1 MPQKECPETH
11 SSYVSQLVFG
21 WIDPMLVLGYKEP
34 LTREKLWDLTPSNT
48 SHDIVA
54 QFDSWDITKKKE
66 TQPKSVYMPSFL
78 FALIKCFWGDFLI
91 AIVQKTI
98 SDLLTICVQD
108 TPVQTHNYELN
119 SVLFSALKMTS
130 KERQG
135 STVGEIVN
143 LMAIDTQRFVDLMP
157 YVIMLYSGPLQIA
170 LSLYFLSEVIGISVV
185 GGVAVM
191 VLLVPVNAFIATIS
205 RKLQFKDM
213 KFKDERTKL
222 MNEILNGIKVLK
234 LYAWEVPFGE
244 MVQGIRN
251 KEVNVLKTL
260 AYYMAGI
267 TFVWTCAPF
276 MVCFLCSMILQW
288 GIGGTNP
295 MVALLP
301 HCAVHNCFPID
312 LLFEFKTDESI
323 TIENGDFSWGGAEDG
338 KTLADINLSVPHG
351 QLVAVVGQVG
361 AGKSSLISA
370 ILGEMNK
377 QNGKINI
384 QGSIAYVPQQ
394 AWIQNATIKDNIL
407 MYKPNKPKF
416 YDQILEACALKSDL
430 EILPGGDQIEI
441 GEKGINLSGGQKQRV
456 SLARAVYHNS
466 NIYLLDDP
474 LSAVDSHVGKHIFDE
489 VIGPTGILKDKTRI
503 FVTNGIS
510 YLPQCDTVLVL
521 KDGLISETGSY
532 EELLSKK
539 GAFSDFL
546 VNYLTQ
552 DQSNIDER
560 DLEHIDEILA
570 QVPGGEII
578 QRNFNQ
584 RQFQMLGL
592 GTMLGAFGMAY
603 GSMRASSILHKL
615 MLDSVLKSPMSFF
628 DTTPIGR
635 IVNRFSK
642 DINVMDVSIVM
653 NFRGWVSTFMQVVSI
668 IIVDVIETPL
678 ILVILLPASIL
689 YYFVQKVYIASS
701 RQLKRLESVTRSPI
715 YNHFSESVTGASS
728 IRAYGVQDIF
738 VKEAFK
744 RVDTNM
750 ICYYPSVV
758 ANRWLAVRLEFVGNL
773 IVFFAALF
781 AVMARDSLD
790 SGSVGLSVS
799 YAMSITSSLNWMV
812 RMSSELE
819 TNIVSVERILE
830 YSSLETEA
838 EWDSDYNRENTSW
851 PQEGKISFQNYETRY
866 REDLD
871 LVLKGISCNIESGE
885 KIGICGRTGAG
896 KSSLTLALFRII
908 EATGGSIFI
917 DDVEISRLG
926 LHNLRSRL
934 TIIPQDPVLFSGLL
948 RENLDPFKTH
958 TDAEIWSALEHAHL
972 KTYVSS
978 LASGLEHEVSE
989 GGENLSVG
997 QRQLIC
1003 LARALLRKTKI
1014 LVLDEATAAIDLETD
1029 DLIQE
1034 TIRKEFK
1041 DCTILT
1047 IAHRLN
1053 TIMDST
1059 RIIVLDKGVIS
1070 EFDTPE
1076 NLLQDKKTIF
1086 FGMAK
1091 DAGLV

>member
-1 MPQKECPETH
+1 MYIYHRPHLANYCLRICDYDLVWNGDYPDLTTCFQNTILAWVPLGFLIICSPFILFQKGNGNNPTQWSTSVISKLLADVCLAALAIVEVIWMTVYADPHSVSTAMITAAGLRIFTYVSIIFTGWMIWIERKNGSVTSATLFYFRMFQFIASFVSYYSMTIRLLNTVSIAETSPPLTAIDVLKKSLDKWLANIPDEPQISGYTAMRKAESKCIRHMLPCVKDSRDPNLEDVTLYGLQLASTPLVLLQLFLTFIADIPSSYTSKKECPETH

-54 QFDSWDITKKKE
+54 QFDSYWDIEMQKAEKTGWDITKKKE

-98 SDLLTICVQD
+98 SDLLTFVNPQMLNLIISFVSSND
-108 TPVQTHNYELN
+108 PLWKGILYALIVFVSAELQ
-119 SVLFSALKMTS
+119 SLFMSQYFIRMYVMAMKMRMAIIAAVYRKALKMTS

-276 MVCFLCSMILQW
+276 MVSLASFTMFVLIDEKNIL
-288 GIGGTNP
+288 TAN
-295 MVALLP
+295 VAFVSLSLFNLLR
-301 HCAVHNCFPID
+301 FPLNMLPSLITYLIQVSVSITRLNKYLRGEEINETD
-312 LLFEFKTDESI
+312 ISHHHLGDESI

-578 QRNFNQ
+578 QRQ
-584 RQFQMLGL
+584 
-592 GTMLGAFGMAY
+592 
-603 GSMRASSILHKL
+603 I
-615 MLDSVLKSPMSFF
+615 
-628 DTTPIGR
+628 
-635 IVNRFSK
+635 SK
-642 DINVMDVSIVM
+642 
-653 NFRGWVSTFMQVVSI
+653 R
-668 IIVDVIETPL
+668 
-678 ILVILLPASIL
+678 
-689 YYFVQKVYIASS
+689 Y
-701 RQLKRLESVTRSPI
+701 
-715 YNHFSESVTGASS
+715 
-728 IRAYGVQDIF
+728 
-738 VKEAFK
+738 
-744 RVDTNM
+744 
-750 ICYYPSVV
+750 
-758 ANRWLAVRLEFVGNL
+758 
-773 IVFFAALF
+773 
-781 AVMARDSLD
+781 
-790 SGSVGLSVS
+790 SGS
-799 YAMSITSSLNWMV
+799 
-812 RMSSELE
+812 E
-819 TNIVSVERILE
+819 
-830 YSSLETEA
+830 
-838 EWDSDYNRENTSW
+838 
-851 PQEGKISFQNYETRY
+851 
-866 REDLD
+866 
-871 LVLKGISCNIESGE
+871 
-885 KIGICGRTGAG
+885 
-896 KSSLTLALFRII
+896 
-908 EATGGSIFI
+908 
-917 DDVEISRLG
+917 
-926 LHNLRSRL
+926 
-934 TIIPQDPVLFSGLL
+934 
-948 RENLDPFKTH
+948 
-958 TDAEIWSALEHAHL
+958 
-972 KTYVSS
+972 
-978 LASGLEHEVSE
+978 SE
-989 GGENLSVG
+989 GGSESSSKRKKSRAGSSTRSISSRKSITPSIPVKKADGNKLTQVEKMETAEVKIGVYVAYLRRIGIPMGITILLMWVAAQASSVG
-997 QRQLIC
+997 SNVWLSEWSNDPVNPDGTADAKLRDMRLGVYG
-1003 LARALLRKTKI
+1003 ALG
-1014 LVLDEATAAIDLETD
+1014 VA
-1029 DLIQE
+1029 QG
-1034 TIRKEFK
+1034 
-1041 DCTILT
+1041 
-1047 IAHRLN
+1047 N
-1053 TIMDST
+1053 Q
-1059 RIIVLDKGVIS
+1059 IVHI
-1070 EFDTPE
+1070 
-1076 NLLQDKKTIF
+1076 
-1086 FGMAK
+1086 
-1091 DAGLV
+1091 